1 MRLNPDVWALEQDR
15 LLTQVQKQASKAQQV
30 AKAKAAAVSPRSV
43 TPSGTATTGDKK
55 DRRSVLAEQME
66 ANNGGRV

>member
-1 MRLNPDVWALEQDR
+1 MWNVPEVRQLEIEK
-15 LLTQVQKQASKAQQV
+15 LVSKANNQVSKAQQV

-43 TPSGTATTGDKK
+43 TPSGIAISGDKK
-55 DRRSVLAEQME
+55 DRRSILAEQMD